1 MADLK
6 KFDMDGSLK
15 PRVSLYNED
24 LRLAITREIDA
35 MHEAYKQ
42 LKDECPEFDATDFE
56 ARIDM
61 VLNPEKYNMSRP
73 RKPKHC
79 WHVSTATLTV

>member
-1 MADLK
+1 
-6 KFDMDGSLK
+6 MDGSLK

-42 LKDECPEFDATDFE
+42 LK
-56 ARIDM
+56 
-61 VLNPEKYNMSRP
+61 VLSENVLE
-73 RKPKHC
+73 
-79 WHVSTATLTV
+79 